1 MVLRGNGDLKSL
13 ESVTG
18 KPNLD
23 KENCI
28 LSVILNFNMLY
39 KCLILDICAIQ
50 YFLIKSK
57 KKLLK
62 YFLR

>member
-18 KPNLD
+18 KPNHD

-39 KCLILDICAIQ
+39 KYLILDICAMQ
-50 YFLIKSK
+50 YFLIKS
-57 KKLLK
+57 
-62 YFLR
+62 

>member
-18 KPNLD
+18 KPNHD

-39 KCLILDICAIQ
+39 KYLILDICAMQ

-57 KKLLK
+57 KKIAEV
-62 YFLR
+62 FS